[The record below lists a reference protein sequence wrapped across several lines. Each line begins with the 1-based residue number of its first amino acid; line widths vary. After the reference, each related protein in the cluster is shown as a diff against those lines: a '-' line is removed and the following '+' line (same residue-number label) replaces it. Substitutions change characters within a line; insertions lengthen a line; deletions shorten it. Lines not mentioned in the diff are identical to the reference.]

1 MKKSIF
7 DLCNSHIASMQQ
19 YIMFEIKAR
28 QNELTP
34 MLKAKD
40 RAPIALSMGAPV
52 EPVPEFVIK
61 KTNEYLTQNSLHTY
75 STPKGEKKFLDA
87 VKYRMKKRF
96 NVELDSSKE
105 IFSLIGSKEGI
116 SNLIKALVNPTFN
129 EKEQDV
135 IFAPMP
141 GYASYYQMIKVAG
154 ARCYGIDLTEENNY
168 QPDLNEVYKKY
179 VQEGNDPE
187 KIKALIINYTNN
199 PLGCTCTK
207 EYMQKCVDFCNEKN
221 IILISDNAYCDMY
234 FDEEYK
240 PHSILECDGA
250 MECAI
255 EMYSFSKSYAMTG
268 WRLGF
273 ACGNRDIITA
283 LAREKSTIDTGIFK
297 VLQYAGADLL
307 ESIEG
312 EKYIEEQNV
321 KFKSKIQKFVDG
333 LNSIGYKVEMPKAA
347 FYLWV
352 KIPDRFKDCEE
363 FTNQILEKS
372 GIVVVPGTAYDERAK
387 RYIRLSVVASDE
399 DLKEVIRRMKVDGF
413 EF

>member
-187 KIKALIINYTNN
+187 KIKALIINYPNN

>member
-1 MKKSIF
+1 
-7 DLCNSHIASMQQ
+7 
-19 YIMFEIKAR
+19 
-28 QNELTP
+28 
-34 MLKAKD
+34 
-40 RAPIALSMGAPV
+40 
-52 EPVPEFVIK
+52 
-61 KTNEYLTQNSLHTY
+61 
-75 STPKGEKKFLDA
+75 
-87 VKYRMKKRF
+87 
-96 NVELDSSKE
+96 
-105 IFSLIGSKEGI
+105 
-116 SNLIKALVNPTFN
+116 
-129 EKEQDV
+129 
-135 IFAPMP
+135 
-141 GYASYYQMIKVAG
+141 
-154 ARCYGIDLTEENNY
+154 
-168 QPDLNEVYKKY
+168 
-179 VQEGNDPE
+179 
-187 KIKALIINYTNN
+187 
-199 PLGCTCTK
+199 
-207 EYMQKCVDFCNEKN
+207 
-221 IILISDNAYCDMY
+221 MY

-273 ACGNRDIITA
+273 ACGNKDIITA
-283 LAREKSTIDTGIFK
+283 LARAKSTIDTGIFK

-307 ESIEG
+307 ESAEG
-312 EKYIEEQNV
+312 EKYIQEQNV